1 MGQLESVRSPG
12 KRHLLSPGIKLELR
26 GIKLASH
33 FRDEEEGTVQE
44 KRINTT

>member
-12 KRHLLSPGIKLELR
+12 KRHLLSP